1 MIHGNFLEHIGLD
14 ELIRITLKK
23 CGKALQGDMRSVM
36 SNNISQEIEEIL
48 QKENSEIPSYIK
60 EKAVNFVDG
69 YKFKNDNDF
78 IIYIIKIVEYNS
90 ECFLEKEMDK
100 NSESIFRQSDF
111 LIDHTQKY
119 IEFYKDKTDNIISE
133 DLSNLALQFLDLQAN
148 KEILNGK
155 PILNKNKRN
164 HKQFFEISSK
174 FLKENFY
181 YIAQKKYIFYIIENI
196 CQPLSKGFE
205 EKLNQII
212 SKLLKEDII
221 KKKIDDCFLNKF
233 SKFEERINGK
243 DLLSKKIN
251 RINDNNSINNDNNI
265 KVEENNND
273 ENNEIDLPSETE
285 ININKNNYNYMNNI
299 TNNNMYNNISNNMNN
314 DINNNINNAINNNVN
329 NVMNNNM
336 NIFQGENRIW
346 ILI

>member
-1 MIHGNFLEHIGLD
+1 M
-14 ELIRITLKK
+14 
-23 CGKALQGDMRSVM
+23 
-36 SNNISQEIEEIL
+36 
-48 QKENSEIPSYIK
+48 
-60 EKAVNFVDG
+60 
-69 YKFKNDNDF
+69 
-78 IIYIIKIVEYNS
+78 KI
-90 ECFLEKEMDK
+90 
-100 NSESIFRQSDF
+100 
-111 LIDHTQKY
+111 QKY
-119 IEFYKDKTDNIISE
+119 
-133 DLSNLALQFLDLQAN
+133 
-148 KEILNGK
+148 
-155 PILNKNKRN
+155 
-164 HKQFFEISSK
+164 
-174 FLKENFY
+174 
-181 YIAQKKYIFYIIENI
+181 YIFYIIESV

-221 KKKIDDCFLNKF
+221 KKKIDECFLNKF

-243 DLLSKKIN
+243 DLLSKNIN

-285 ININKNNYNYMNNI
+285 ININKNNYNNMNNI
-299 TNNNMYNNISNNMNN
+299 TNNNMYNNNMNN
-314 DINNNINNAINNNVN
+314 GINNDVN

>member
-1 MIHGNFLEHIGLD
+1 
-14 ELIRITLKK
+14 
-23 CGKALQGDMRSVM
+23 
-36 SNNISQEIEEIL
+36 
-48 QKENSEIPSYIK
+48 
-60 EKAVNFVDG
+60 
-69 YKFKNDNDF
+69 
-78 IIYIIKIVEYNS
+78 
-90 ECFLEKEMDK
+90 MDK
-100 NSESIFRQSDF
+100 NSESIFWHSDF

-119 IEFYKDKTDNIISE
+119 IKFYKDKTDNIISK
-133 DLSNLALQFLDLQAN
+133 DLSNLALIFLDVQAN
-148 KEILNGK
+148 KEISNGK

-181 YIAQKKYIFYIIENI
+181 YIAQKKYIYYIIENI

-221 KKKIDDCFLNKF
+221 KQKIDNCFLNKF

-243 DLLSKKIN
+243 DLLKDIN
-251 RINDNNSINNDNNI
+251 IFNPNHNINNGNDI
-265 KVEENNND
+265 KIEENNND

-285 ININKNNYNYMNNI
+285 IKINKINYNNMNKL
-299 TNNNMYNNISNNMNN
+299 TNNNMYNNNMNN
-314 DINNNINNAINNNVN
+314 GINNDVN

-336 NIFQGENRIW
+336 NIFQGENQIW